1 MTDKKSKIT
10 IPLNRVEG
18 DLELTLE
25 LGEGIVTDSWSRG
38 VMYRG
43 FENMLKG
50 RAPKDGLV
58 LTPRVCGI
66 CGTAHLLAAAK
77 ALDMI
82 SQVRIPVNALL
93 VRNLT
98 SMAEHLQSDMRQ
110 AILMFMKDFINPA
123 YRRQPFFKEA
133 LKRYDPFKGSS
144 VLQAITSTKQI
155 VEIIAIIGGQW
166 PLSSFMVPG
175 GVASTMTQDDI
186 ISCRYIVSQFKTW
199 YEKKVLGC
207 SLQRWAAIKTSDDL
221 ERWYDESESHRHAEI
236 GFFLSCA
243 RVLNLEK
250 TGKGY
255 KNFLSFGQFELPE
268 DHGSDTPRMVF
279 APGFY
284 SQGTLDSFN
293 QQLISEHVTH
303 SCFEDYA
310 GGLHPFMGETT
321 PFIGGPEHFKYSF
334 AKAPRYQDKP
344 AETGP
349 LAEML
354 CSNQPLF
361 VDLLAKQ
368 GGNTVARQLARFS
381 RAAVLLPYM
390 EKWLGMIDPADTFYT
405 PIPFIPDGKG
415 YGLTSGSR
423 GALGHW
429 VVIEDGEISKYQII
443 TPTSWNGSPRDSSH
457 ARGPWEEA
465 VIGTEVDEPENPVT
479 VGHIIRS
486 FDPCQVCSVH
496 TLQKDKGLKTR
507 YRV

>member
-1 MTDKKSKIT
+1 MADKKTKIT

-25 LGEGIVTDSWSRG
+25 LADGIVTDSWSRG

-82 SQVRIPVNALL
+82 SQVSIPVNALM
-93 VRNLT
+93 VRNVAL
-98 SMAEHLQSDMRQ
+98 MAEHLQSDMRQ

-123 YRRQPFFKEA
+123 YRRKPFFKEA
-133 LKRYDPFKGSS
+133 IKRYAPLRGRS
-144 VLQAITSTKQI
+144 VLETIKSTKQI
-155 VEIIAIIGGQW
+155 VQVIAIIGGQW

-186 ISCRYIVSQFKTW
+186 ISCRYIVAQFKSW
-199 YEKKVLGC
+199 YEKTILGC
-207 SLQRWAAIKTSDDL
+207 SLQRWDDIKNLPDL
-221 ERWYDESESHRHAEI
+221 ERWYEESAAHRESET
-236 GFFLSCA
+236 GFFIGCA
-243 RVLNLEK
+243 RELTLEQ
-250 TGKGY
+250 TGRGY
-255 KNFLSFGQFELPE
+255 DNFLSFGQFELPA
-268 DHGSDTPRMVF
+268 DHGSAAPSMVF
-279 APGFY
+279 SPGFF
-284 SQGTLDSFN
+284 SHGDAGSFN
-293 QQLISEHVTH
+293 QQQISEHVAH

-310 GGLHPFMGETT
+310 GGRHPFVGKTS
-321 PFIGGPEHFKYSF
+321 PFAGDLEGDKYSF

-354 CSNQPLF
+354 CNKHPLF
-361 VDLLAKQ
+361 IDLLTKQ
-368 GGNTVARQLARFS
+368 GGNTFVRQLARFT
-381 RAAVLLPYM
+381 RGAILLPYM
-390 EKWLGMIDPADTFYT
+390 EKWLGMIDPAASFYT
-405 PIPFIPDGKG
+405 PLPFIPDGKG

-429 VVIEDGEISKYQII
+429 VIIEDGEISKYQII
-443 TPTSWNGSPRDSSH
+443 TPTSWNGSPRDASH
-457 ARGPWEEA
+457 LRGPWEEA
-465 VIGTEVDEPENPVT
+465 VISTTVADPDNPVT
-479 VGHIIRS
+479 IGHIIRS

-496 TLQKDKGLKTR
+496 TIQKDDQTR
-507 YRV
+507 DK